1 MDWVRSHLTFAN
13 VVSVIALFVALG
25 GTAVAATIITSNSQ
39 VAQDTIS
46 GHNPPT
52 GKHSNII
59 SGSVN
64 GTDLANGSVGNKKL
78 ANGAVTTGKLA
89 GSAVTGP
96 TVADDSLG
104 GADVNE
110 STLGKVPNA
119 DALDGIDSSG
129 FIQGNGRIL
138 TIDTSALANQSATL
152 FDVPG
157 FVRVS
162 GLCGTPADP
171 GNAGLLTYNDSVT
184 VLSDNGGQNADQV
197 PVGANTSAG
206 SSFWSMQP
214 TGDSLTLSIQASGG
228 KVATAF
234 IFSYE
239 FHSSFLHADVCKYQ
253 GHVIVQGG

>member
-1 MDWVRSHLTFAN
+1 MDRVRRHLTFAN
-13 VVSVIALFVALG
+13 VVSVVALFVALG

-52 GKHSNII
+52 GKHANII
-59 SGSVN
+59 TGSVN
-64 GTDLANGSVGNKKL
+64 GTDLANGAVGNKKL

-89 GSAVTGP
+89 GGAVTGP
-96 TVADDSLG
+96 TVADNSLG
-104 GADVNE
+104 GTQINE

-129 FIQGNGRIL
+129 FIQGSGRIL
-138 TIDTSALANQSATL
+138 TIDTSAVANDSATL

-157 FVRVS
+157 FVKVL
-162 GLCGTPADP
+162 GLCGDTNNP
-171 GNAGLLTYNDSVT
+171 GQAGILTYSQPVT
-184 VLSDNGGQNADQV
+184 VLSDNGGQNADNV
-197 PVGANTSAG
+197 PIGANTSAG

-234 IFSYE
+234 IFSYA
-239 FHSSFLHADVCKYQ
+239 FHSNFLHADVCKYQ
-253 GHVIVQGG
+253 GHVIVQGA